1 LLITHWLSLLPLT
14 HDLEEAQIQ
23 NEFLTELILKNP
35 TLVLGANNER
45 LEKFVTIL
53 GEICNKKQSDEIT
66 LARLSV
72 IIANLFQD
80 PVLGP

>member
-35 TLVLGANNER
+35 VLVLGASNER
-45 LEKFVTIL
+45 LE
-53 GEICNKKQSDEIT
+53 
-66 LARLSV
+66 
-72 IIANLFQD
+72 
-80 PVLGP
+80 